1 MSLYMQYKYTLTHR
15 HTKSKLC
22 VGNAEYGKTDSTI
35 LTVTD
40 VLHQST
46 VSMKPER
53 LENMYNFQSFTVFC
67 FSYTQSRKERSP
79 WGQDQK
85 TGLCHPTVSVMSSA
99 LHCTMKWTK
108 TALCI
113 SHTWH
118 QHDKNYRLAQIYNQ
132 YIHFCQF
139 SILWFAFKLSS
150 WATRHS
156 KYLSI
161 PSTSKKKKEGEGKSW
176 DDKEIG
182 PVCTD
187 LFSAFILR

>member
-85 TGLCHPTVSVMSSA
+85 SGLCHPTVSVMSSA

-132 YIHFCQF
+132 YIHFLSVFHSMVCFQ
-139 SILWFAFKLSS
+139 IIIMGDQAFKV
-150 WATRHS
+150 
-156 KYLSI
+156 SI
-161 PSTSKKKKEGEGKSW
+161 YPFYKQKKKKKKGRARE
-176 DDKEIG
+176 
-182 PVCTD
+182 
-187 LFSAFILR
+187 LRW